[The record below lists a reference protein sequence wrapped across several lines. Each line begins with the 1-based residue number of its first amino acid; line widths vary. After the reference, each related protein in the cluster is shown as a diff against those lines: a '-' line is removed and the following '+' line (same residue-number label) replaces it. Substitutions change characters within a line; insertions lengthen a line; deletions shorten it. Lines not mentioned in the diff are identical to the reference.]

1 MIRPWTFPPLR
12 RVIGGIL
19 ALIAFGLAVS
29 GVPVWH
35 AAWIPCAIVA
45 FLALL
50 PKGAA

>member
-12 RVIGGIL
+12 RVIGVVFGL
-19 ALIAFGLAVS
+19 AAFGLAVS

-35 AAWIPCAIVA
+35 AAWIPCALIA